1 MATIADLK
9 TPWGS
14 LSSEEKMEI
23 IKGVRRIRLQIKPP
37 RTKTEKKRREVK
49 SSQLKALNSMSDEQL
64 DILLKRL
71 EEKRDGRTGVEHQ
84 TDEGEGSQEGD

>member
-9 TPWGS
+9 TPWNS

-23 IKGVRRIRLQIKPP
+23 IKGVRRNRLQIKPP

-71 EEKRDGRTGVEHQ
+71 EEGRKG
-84 TDEGEGSQEGD
+84 

>member
-23 IKGVRRIRLQIKPP
+23 IKGVRRNRLQIKPP
-37 RTKTEKKRREVK
+37 RTKTEKKRREIK

-71 EEKRDGRTGVEHQ
+71 EEGRKG
-84 TDEGEGSQEGD
+84 

>member
-9 TPWGS
+9 TPWAS
-14 LSSEEKMEI
+14 LSFDEKMEI
-23 IKGVRRIRLQIKPP
+23 IKGVRRNRLQIKPP

-49 SSQLKALNSMSDEQL
+49 SSQLKTIESMSNEQL
-64 DILLKRL
+64 DILLKKL